1 MSGVLYIVATP
12 IGNLDDITLRAIK
25 TLRNVDLIAAEDT
38 RHSQRLLGHLGISKP
53 MVSMHQH
60 NENNRYQQLV
70 DKMLAGIDIALI
82 SDAGTPLL
90 SDPGFPLV
98 RAARASGIKIS
109 PIPGPSS
116 VIAALSA
123 AGLPLEPFTFLGF
136 LSQKDTERIRS
147 LESYKSLHGTLVLLE
162 SSHRIERLMQQLNDV
177 FADKQLVVA
186 KELTKTHENFLCGTA
201 EAILAMLG
209 DDPGLCKGEFVVL
222 IDNPPDID
230 EDAQAGADID
240 ALKVLLKELPLKQAV
255 KIATRLS
262 GKKRNELYQIA
273 LQLNQVAADNAT
285 E

>member
-12 IGNLDDITLRAIK
+12 IGNLDDITLRAIEI
-25 TLRNVDLIAAEDT
+25 LRKVDLIAAEDT
-38 RHSQRLLGHLGISKP
+38 RHSQRLLGHLGIKKP
-53 MVSMHQH
+53 MLSMHQH

-70 DKMLAGIDIALI
+70 DKMLAGMDIALI

-98 RAARASGIKIS
+98 RAARSSGITVS
-109 PIPGPSS
+109 PIPGASS

-136 LSQKDTERIRS
+136 LSQKNRERIRS

-162 SSHRIERLMQQLNDV
+162 SSHRIERLMQQLNEIMP
-177 FADKQLVVA
+177 DKQLVVA
-186 KELTKTHENFLCGTA
+186 KELTKTHENFLCGKA
-201 EAILAMLG
+201 EAIIEMLT

-230 EDAQAGADID
+230 ECAGEQDVID
-240 ALKVLLKELPLKQAV
+240 MLKVLLRELPLKQAV
-255 KIATRLS
+255 KIASQLNGR
-262 GKKRNELYQIA
+262 KRNELYEIA
-273 LQLNQVAADNAT
+273 LRLNQAAADNPP

>member
-273 LQLNQVAADNAT
+273 LRLNQVAADNAT